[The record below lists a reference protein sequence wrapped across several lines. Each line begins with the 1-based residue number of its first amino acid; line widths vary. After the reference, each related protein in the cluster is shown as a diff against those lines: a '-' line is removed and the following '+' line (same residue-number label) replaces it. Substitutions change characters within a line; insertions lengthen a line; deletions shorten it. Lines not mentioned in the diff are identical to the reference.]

1 MERSFIKPENTGGR
15 LGFRKESSVMGAV
28 KLVKRVVNLRWTMG
42 GAKSTI
48 C

>member
-1 MERSFIKPENTGGR
+1 MKRSFIKPENTGGR
-15 LGFRKESSVMGAV
+15 LGFGEESSVMAAV
-28 KLVKRVVNLRWTMG
+28 KLVKHVVNLRWTMG